1 MVVELFTSQG
11 CSSCPPADA
20 VLAELAKRADVLPL
34 GFHISYWDNLGWK
47 DPFSR
52 EASTE
57 RQKQYARRLGG
68 GQIYTPQMVVEGI
81 REMIGSR
88 RGEVFAAIDHVRPQA
103 AVAVTFAD
111 DRRSVTIGPGRGEG
125 KVFLVRF
132 VRQRATQIAAGENA
146 PARRERQQCRHRSR
160 GARPVEWRGGQ
171 IPDRAAGP
179 GRRDRRAGSGRE
191 RQLPRRIRALT
202 NSPSV
207 IPAKAG
213 IHLSGARGA
222 EQWIPA
228 FAGMTGSLGGVPVG
242 RRKKAWRTW
251 FSRPPA

>member
-1 MVVELFTSQG
+1 MRAALLLALVCGLAVPAAVAAERPVVVELFTSQG

-57 RQKQYARRLGG
+57 RQKQYARRLGE
-68 GQIYTPQMVVEGI
+68 GQIYTPQMVVEGT

-88 RGEVFAAIDHVRPQA
+88 RCEVFAAIDHARPQA
-103 AVAVTFAD
+103 AAPVTFAD

-146 PARRERQQCRHRSR
+146 R
-160 GARPVEWRGGQ
+160 
-171 IPDRAAGP
+171 RAAN
-179 GRRDRRAGSGRE
+179 DSNAVTD
-191 RQLPRRIRALT
+191 LAALGQW
-202 NSPSV
+202 N
-207 IPAKAG
+207 
-213 IHLSGARGA
+213 GAAVKFPIG
-222 EQWIPA
+222 
-228 FAGMTGSLGGVPVG
+228 
-242 RRKKAWRTW
+242 
-251 FSRPPA
+251 PPAPGEGIAVLVQGENGSFLGASAL